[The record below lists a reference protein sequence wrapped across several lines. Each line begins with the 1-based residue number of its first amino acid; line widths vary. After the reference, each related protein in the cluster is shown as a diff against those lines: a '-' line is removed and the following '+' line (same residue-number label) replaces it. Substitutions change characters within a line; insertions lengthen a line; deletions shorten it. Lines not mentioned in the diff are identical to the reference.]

1 MRLSQMQIIQF
12 VTEDLQIKHPSSL
25 RVPFFLFILLLSACS
40 KPNKASEDSS
50 EEEVGV
56 VEQTAED
63 KQKIILFFGNS
74 ITAGYQLNIDQAFP
88 ALLQQKIDSLELGY
102 RCINAGLSGETS
114 AGGDSRINWVLQ
126 TVPDIFFLE
135 LGAND
140 GLRGLSLEETPQNLQ
155 SIIDQ
160 VTQVNPDV
168 KVVIAGM
175 MVPPNLGED
184 YSKEFAQIFP
194 KLASKNEATLIPF
207 ILEGVAG
214 NPELNLEDGIHPT
227 PEGHEIVAGTV
238 WKYLK
243 PLL

>member
-1 MRLSQMQIIQF
+1 MQIIQF